1 MQAAQRYN
9 SFIESGS
16 DLINVAVDA
25 EQRLKSPNM
34 SALER
39 HQLEVTRDNM
49 YSLAGEFWPSPSLME
64 VGPTSVL
71 EKAHTVFSELE
82 WRVIPALMLD
92 QAKLYMRDKSPLA
105 FVSWARLSPEAAQR
119 YRTPPHQLS
128 FNDWNSGDETWL
140 VDVITP
146 FGGLS
151 KVMEELRKGAL
162 TGQSLRQLAP
172 SPADPSKAVTWPAL

>member
-1 MQAAQRYN
+1 MKENAPIMNAEEAQKVIDFAKGQASQMFHKLPLLGPVTWLMMQQ
-9 SFIESGS
+9 
-16 DLINVAVDA
+16 
-25 EQRLKSPNM
+25 
-34 SALER
+34 
-39 HQLEVTRDNM
+39 
-49 YSLAGEFWPSPSLME
+49 
-64 VGPTSVL
+64 
-71 EKAHTVFSELE
+71 AHTRHTLLSELE

-92 QAKLYMRDKSPLA
+92 QAKLYMRDESPLA

-162 TGQSLRQLAP
+162 AGQSLRQLAP
-172 SPADPSKAVTWPAL
+172 SPQEPSKAVTWPAL

>member
-1 MQAAQRYN
+1 M
-9 SFIESGS
+9 
-16 DLINVAVDA
+16 
-25 EQRLKSPNM
+25 K
-34 SALER
+34 
-39 HQLEVTRDNM
+39 
-49 YSLAGEFWPSPSLME
+49 
-64 VGPTSVL
+64 
-71 EKAHTVFSELE
+71 EKAPVMNAEEAQKVIDFAKSQASQMFHKLPLLGPVTWLMMQQAHTRHTLLSELE

-92 QAKLYMRDKSPLA
+92 QAKLYMRDESPLA

-162 TGQSLRQLAP
+162 AGQSLRQLAP
-172 SPADPSKAVTWPAL
+172 SPAEPSKAVTWPAL